1 MMKNALILIDIQND
15 YFPGG
20 KMELVNM
27 IEATKK
33 AKVLLDQFRKN
44 GDPVIHIQHIDNSEG
59 ATFFLPE
66 TNGAE
71 IHELVKPAVGEAL
84 IIKHTPNSFNQTNLH
99 EQLQKLGVDTVT
111 LVGAMTHICIDS
123 TAKAAFDLGYQAIVI
138 GDATATRD
146 LSIDD
151 VTVPAKQV
159 QAAYLAGL
167 SFVFAKVQN
176 AAAN

>member
-1 MMKNALILIDIQND
+1 MKNALILIDIQND

-27 IEATKK
+27 LDATKK
-33 AKVLLDQFRKN
+33 AKQLLEQFRKN
-44 GDPVIHIQHIDNSEG
+44 GDPVIHIQHIANNEG
-59 ATFFLPE
+59 ASFFLPE
-66 TNGAE
+66 TDGAE
-71 IHELVKPAVGEAL
+71 IHELVKPAAGEAL

-111 LVGAMTHICIDS
+111 IVGAMTHVCVDS
-123 TAKAAFDLGYQAIVI
+123 TARAAFDLGYQAIVI
-138 GDATATRD
+138 ADATATRD
-146 LSIDD
+146 LSMDG
-151 VTVPAKQV
+151 VMVPAKQV